1 MTGMSSRCSTTYLR
15 WASRASSV
23 FWISRKLVRAGTQAQ
38 VNYTYANDDQVNT
51 ISNST
56 LTATFAYDGDGRRSS
71 LKTTGVAANA
81 VQTFY
86 AYDNDSRPCAL
97 YYGSG

>member
-1 MTGMSSRCSTTYLR
+1 
-15 WASRASSV
+15 
-23 FWISRKLVRAGTQAQ
+23 
-38 VNYTYANDDQVNT
+38 
-51 ISNST
+51 
-56 LTATFAYDGDGRRSS
+56 TFAYDGDGRRSS

-97 YYGSG
+97 YYGSGSGLSNGTCSGILRKESGE